1 MEKNK
6 KTAFRTHPWIPKK
19 RNLVD
24 KVVLPLVAAFSRP
37 GGSKNGLARPASTRE
52 KLTRI
57 FFQNHGRD
65 PPRAPYIYVWA
76 SPAFPSPR
84 CLVVLLSFGLPFGV
98 VGRSSRYR
106 VHRGNLF
113 AGVGRLGSQI
123 LIFGHGFSV
132 NLKDLSF
139 LGYLGL
145 SLLLVSAGWSLPS
158 GSPGCGLSVGA
169 RRGRLLLGSLR
180 LDDVGRKNCV

>member
-6 KTAFRTHPWIPKK
+6 KTAFRTRPWIPKK

-65 PPRAPYIYVWA
+65 PPRAAYIYVWA

>member
-1 MEKNK
+1 MG
-6 KTAFRTHPWIPKK
+6 AFFPP
-19 RNLVD
+19 
-24 KVVLPLVAAFSRP
+24 AGFE
-37 GGSKNGLARPASTRE
+37 NGLAGPASTRE
-52 KLTRI
+52 KSTRI
-57 FFQNHGRD
+57 FFKNYGRD
-65 PPRAPYIYVWA
+65 PPRSPYIYVWV
-76 SPAFPSPR
+76 SPAFPPPR
-84 CLVVLLSFGLPFGV
+84 CLMVSLSFGLPFGV

-113 AGVGRLGSQI
+113 AGVGLLGSQI